1 MSISFIDTET
11 LGAEVDR
18 SCPNNIDR
26 VNAITEENLKQG
38 KIISER
44 LSSHSIKSFN
54 FNHNNIFNY
63 IFTYIKSITDQH

>member
-1 MSISFIDTET
+1 MSISFIDTKT

-38 KIISER
+38 KII
-44 LSSHSIKSFN
+44 
-54 FNHNNIFNY
+54 
-63 IFTYIKSITDQH
+63 